1 LRANCIQLS
10 IEAIVYRDRVIGS
23 QRQGAIG
30 GHEAVLVGERV
41 ALRPHTV
48 ETLPALKRWYADP
61 ELVRLARHRNEP
73 LSGDEV
79 ERLVRDRFTTA
90 QMLAFALY
98 ERIGTEEHLIGSCTL
113 ANLDI
118 ENGAASFHL
127 MIGEPAARGRGL
139 GSEATRL
146 VARFAFEALSLHR
159 ISLTLF
165 AFNEAALR
173 CYTKA
178 GFTEEGRMRDAI
190 TRDGRRW
197 DEIQMGLLAT
207 DAS

>member
-1 LRANCIQLS
+1 M
-10 IEAIVYRDRVIGS
+10 VGS
-23 QRQGAIG
+23 QPQGSIG
-30 GHEAVLVGERV
+30 GHEAILVGDRV
-41 ALRPHTV
+41 ALRPHTAA
-48 ETLPALKRWYADP
+48 TLPALKRWYADP
-61 ELVRLARHRNEP
+61 ELVRLARHRNQP
-73 LSGDEV
+73 LSGEEV
-79 ERLVRDRFTTA
+79 ERLVRERFATA

-98 ERIGTEEHLIGSCTL
+98 ERVGADEQLIGSCTL

-118 ENGAASFHL
+118 ENGAATFHL

-139 GSEATRL
+139 GSEATKL
-146 VARFAFEALSLHR
+146 VTRFAFEALGLHR

-173 CYTKA
+173 CYAKA
-178 GFTEEGRMRDAI
+178 GFSEEGRMRDAI

-197 DEIQMGLLAT
+197 DEIQMGILAS

>member
-1 LRANCIQLS
+1 M
-10 IEAIVYRDRVIGS
+10 IGS
-23 QRQGAIG
+23 QPHRSIG
-30 GHEAVLVGERV
+30 GHEAILVGERV
-41 ALRPHTV
+41 ALRPHTSD
-48 ETLPALKRWYADP
+48 TLPALKRWYADP

-73 LSGDEV
+73 LTGDEV
-79 ERLVRDRFTTA
+79 ERMVRDRFSTA

-98 ERIGTEEHLIGSCTL
+98 ERVGATEQLIGSCTL

-146 VARFAFEALSLHR
+146 VTKFAFEALGLHR

>member
-1 LRANCIQLS
+1 M
-10 IEAIVYRDRVIGS
+10 VGS
-23 QRQGAIG
+23 TPQRSIG
-30 GHEAVLVGERV
+30 GHEAVLVGEHV
-41 ALRPHTV
+41 ALRPHTA

-61 ELVRLARHRNEP
+61 ELVRLARHHNEP
-73 LSGDEV
+73 LSGADV
-79 ERLVRDRFTTA
+79 DRLVRERFATA
-90 QMLAFALY
+90 QVLAFALY
-98 ERIGTEEHLIGSCTL
+98 ERSGATEQLIVSCTL

-118 ENGAASFHL
+118 ENGSATFHL
-127 MIGEPAARGRGL
+127 MIGEPSARGRGL
-139 GSEATRL
+139 GSEATEL
-146 VARFAFEALSLHR
+146 VSRFAFTALGLHR

-207 DAS
+207 DFA

>member
-23 QRQGAIG
+23 QPHRSIG
-30 GHEAVLVGERV
+30 GHEAILVGERV
-41 ALRPHTV
+41 ALRPHTAN
-48 ETLPALKRWYADP
+48 TLPALKRWYADP

-73 LSGDEV
+73 LTGDEV
-79 ERLVRDRFTTA
+79 ERMVRERFSTA

-98 ERIGTEEHLIGSCTL
+98 ERVGANEELIGSCTL

-118 ENGAASFHL
+118 ENGAATFHL

-146 VARFAFEALSLHR
+146 VTKFAFEALGLHR

-173 CYTKA
+173 CYAKA

-190 TRDGRRW
+190 TRDGQRW

>member
-1 LRANCIQLS
+1 M
-10 IEAIVYRDRVIGS
+10 IGE
-23 QRQGAIG
+23 QPQGSIG
-30 GHEAVLVGERV
+30 GHEAILVGEHV
-41 ALRPHTV
+41 ALRPHSA

-73 LSGDEV
+73 LTGDEV
-79 ERLVRDRFTTA
+79 ERMVRDRFSTA

-98 ERIGTEEHLIGSCTL
+98 ERVGATEQLIGSCTL

-118 ENGAASFHL
+118 ENSAASFHL

-146 VARFAFEALSLHR
+146 VTKFAFEALGLHR

-178 GFTEEGRMRDAI
+178 GFTEEGRMRNAI

>member
-1 LRANCIQLS
+1 
-10 IEAIVYRDRVIGS
+10 
-23 QRQGAIG
+23 
-30 GHEAVLVGERV
+30 
-41 ALRPHTV
+41 
-48 ETLPALKRWYADP
+48 
-61 ELVRLARHRNEP
+61 
-73 LSGDEV
+73 
-79 ERLVRDRFTTA
+79 
-90 QMLAFALY
+90 
-98 ERIGTEEHLIGSCTL
+98 
-113 ANLDI
+113 
-118 ENGAASFHL
+118 

-146 VARFAFEALSLHR
+146 VTQFAFEALGLHR

>member
-1 LRANCIQLS
+1 VP
-10 IEAIVYRDRVIGS
+10 IVYRGAVVGS

-30 GHEAVLVGERV
+30 GHEVVLLGEHV
-41 ALRPHTV
+41 VLRPHTA

-73 LSGDEV
+73 LSGEEV
-79 ERLVRDRFTTA
+79 ERLVHDRFTTA
-90 QMLAFALY
+90 QVLAFALF
-98 ERIGTEEHLIGSCTL
+98 ERAEAGEQLIGSCTL
-113 ANLDI
+113 ANLDV
-118 ENGAASFHL
+118 ENNSATFHL

-139 GSEATRL
+139 GSEATKL
-146 VARFAFEALSLHR
+146 VVQFAFRALGLHR
-159 ISLTLF
+159 IGLTLF
-165 AFNEAALR
+165 AFNEAARR
-173 CYTKA
+173 CYLKA
-178 GFTEEGRMRDAI
+178 GFTEEGRIRDAI

>member
-1 LRANCIQLS
+1 MVGSNPQ
-10 IEAIVYRDRVIGS
+10 RVF
-23 QRQGAIG
+23 G

-41 ALRPHTV
+41 ALRPHTAD
-48 ETLPALKRWYADP
+48 TLPALKRWYADP
-61 ELVRLARHRNEP
+61 ELVRLARHRSEP

-79 ERLVRDRFTTA
+79 ERLVRERFSTA

-98 ERIGTEEHLIGSCTL
+98 ERVGLNEELIGSCTL
-113 ANLDI
+113 ANLDV
-118 ENGAASFHL
+118 ENGAATFHL
-127 MIGEPAARGRGL
+127 MIGEPSARGRGL
-139 GSEATRL
+139 GAEATRL
-146 VARFAFEALSLHR
+146 VTRFAFEALGLHR

-178 GFTEEGRMRDAI
+178 GFREEGRMRDAI

-197 DEIQMGLLAT
+197 DEIQMGILAT
-207 DAS
+207 DVPARAG

>member
-1 LRANCIQLS
+1 M
-10 IEAIVYRDRVIGS
+10 
-23 QRQGAIG
+23 
-30 GHEAVLVGERV
+30 GERV
-41 ALRPHTV
+41 ALRPHTAL
-48 ETLPALKRWYADP
+48 TLPALKRWYADP

-73 LSGDEV
+73 LTDEEV
-79 ERLVRDRFTTA
+79 ERLVRERFTTA
-90 QMLAFALY
+90 QMLAFALF
-98 ERIGTEEHLIGSCTL
+98 ERIGAAEQLIGSCTL

-118 ENGAASFHL
+118 ENGTASFHL
-127 MIGEPAARGRGL
+127 MIGEPSARGRGL
-139 GSEATRL
+139 GSDATRL
-146 VARFAFEALSLHR
+146 VAQFAFNALRLHR
-159 ISLTLF
+159 LSLTLF

-207 DAS
+207 DAF

>member
-1 LRANCIQLS
+1 M
-10 IEAIVYRDRVIGS
+10 
-23 QRQGAIG
+23 
-30 GHEAVLVGERV
+30 GEHV
-41 ALRPHTV
+41 ALRPHTAD
-48 ETLPALKRWYADP
+48 TLPALKRWYADL

-73 LSGDEV
+73 LTGDEV
-79 ERLVRDRFTTA
+79 ERLVRERFTTA

-98 ERIGTEEHLIGSCTL
+98 ERVGATEQLIGSCTL

-118 ENGAASFHL
+118 DNGAATFHL

-146 VARFAFEALSLHR
+146 VARFAFEALGLHR

>member
-1 LRANCIQLS
+1 M
-10 IEAIVYRDRVIGS
+10 
-23 QRQGAIG
+23 
-30 GHEAVLVGERV
+30 GEHV
-41 ALRPHTV
+41 ALRPHSA

-73 LSGDEV
+73 LTGDEV
-79 ERLVRDRFTTA
+79 ERLVRERFTTA

-98 ERIGTEEHLIGSCTL
+98 ERIGPAEQLIGSCTL

-146 VARFAFEALSLHR
+146 VTQFAFEALGLHR
-159 ISLTLF
+159 ISHDSQVPGWSGTRGDLVFNTSPGADRVFAWVCLGAHRWQTLKS
-165 AFNEAALR
+165 AE
-173 CYTKA
+173 
-178 GFTEEGRMRDAI
+178 
-190 TRDGRRW
+190 
-197 DEIQMGLLAT
+197 
-207 DAS
+207 

>member
-48 ETLPALKRWYADP
+48 DTLPALKRWYADP

-73 LSGDEV
+73 LTVDEV

-90 QMLAFALY
+90 RWRTLILRMALQ
-98 ERIGTEEHLIGSCTL
+98 
-113 ANLDI
+113 
-118 ENGAASFHL
+118 AS
-127 MIGEPAARGRGL
+127 
-139 GSEATRL
+139 T
-146 VARFAFEALSLHR
+146 
-159 ISLTLF
+159 
-165 AFNEAALR
+165 
-173 CYTKA
+173 
-178 GFTEEGRMRDAI
+178 
-190 TRDGRRW
+190 
-197 DEIQMGLLAT
+197 
-207 DAS
+207 